1 MSSEKHKNL
10 KMITTDTF
18 QIENSDESNINIRL
32 ANIKLNHD
40 VLERML
46 SQFAERQLDF

>member
-1 MSSEKHKNL
+1 MPSEKHKNL

-18 QIENSDESNINIRL
+18 RIENSDEPNINTRP
-32 ANIKLNHD
+32 ANIKLNRD

-46 SQFAERQLDF
+46 PQFAERQLDF